1 MSATGAG
8 YDYSVSTF
16 SPNGRVFQVEYAA
29 KAVEK
34 SGTAIGIRCIDGVVL
49 ACEKS
54 VASKLLVASSNKR
67 IFTLDLHAGLALSGL
82 AADARQLVNKARSE
96 ASEYR
101 SFYGAEIP
109 GKVLSDRLA
118 GHVHTNTL
126 YWHARP
132 FGCSVLVAT
141 YDSEPAPT
149 SGGSSVAFGGPHG
162 PQLYGIEPSGIV
174 YRYFATAIG
183 KNKQGA
189 SSELEKIDFTKLT
202 CKEGVKAVA
211 KILFKL
217 HDPIK
222 DKELD
227 LELSWV
233 CDDSGRLHVEVPEPF
248 RSEAIQLAR
257 EAKKKEEME
266 SDDEGDEEKTGD
278 AAKKTASSTAA
289 PAAKPAAK

>member
-49 ACEKS
+49 GCEKS
-54 VASKLLVASSNKR
+54 LASKMLVPSSNKR
-67 IFTLDLHAGLALSGL
+67 IHTLDLHAGLALSGL

-101 SFYGAEIP
+101 SFYGSEIP
-109 GKVLSDRLA
+109 GKVLADRLA

-132 FGCSVLVAT
+132 FGCSVIVASFDEET
-141 YDSEPAPT
+141 
-149 SGGSSVAFGGPHG
+149 G
-162 PQLYGIEPSGIV
+162 PQLHAIEPSGV
-174 YRYFATAIG
+174 CYRYFATAIG
-183 KNKQGA
+183 KNKQGS
-189 SSELEKIDFTKLT
+189 SSELEKLDFTKLT
-202 CKEGVKAVA
+202 VAEGVKHVA
-211 KILFKL
+211 RILYKL
-217 HDPIK
+217 HDEVK

-227 LELSWV
+227 VELSWV
-233 CDDSGRLHVEVPEPF
+233 CSDSKRLHVAVPEAV
-248 RSEAIQLAR
+248 REEAIRLAK
-257 EAKKKEEME
+257 EAKKKEEMD
-266 SDDEGDEEKTGD
+266 SDDDDDE
-278 AAKKTASSTAA
+278 KKQ
-289 PAAKPAAK
+289 